1 VTQYLKAIVAALI
14 AGQSSI
20 VIALGRFAGSKPK
33 AAIASRT
40 ATSGQPTIS

>member
-20 VIALGRFAGSKPK
+20 VVALGRFAGSEHK
-33 AAIASRT
+33 AAISSRT
-40 ATSGQPTIS
+40 ATSGQPTTS